1 MRGSRQIG
9 GNMKKVIMKA
19 EDLCKSFANNGGQNH
34 VLDMVG
40 LEIYEGDF
48 TVIMGSSGAG
58 KSTLLYAL
66 CGMDKPTGGEVY
78 YRERPVSRLKEKDM
92 AALRAGEFGF
102 VFQQAHLVSNLTLL
116 ENVTA
121 AGFLNRHKSGKEV
134 TERAEALLSR
144 MNVENAMHRLP
155 SQVSGGEAQ
164 RAAIAR
170 AMINEPGLLFA
181 DEPTGALNKR
191 NTQEV
196 LNLLTELNA
205 EGQNILMVTHDIKAA
220 VRATRLLYLEDG
232 KVIGEMSMQ
241 PYCKEDA
248 KSREKQV
255 DAWLASMEW

>member
-1 MRGSRQIG
+1 
-9 GNMKKVIMKA
+9 MKTVIMKA
-19 EDLCKSFANNGGQNH
+19 EGLCKSFANNGGQNH

-66 CGMDKPTGGEVY
+66 SGMDKPTAGEVY
-78 YRERPVSRLKEKDM
+78 YREKRISHLKEKEM

-121 AGFLNRHKSGKEV
+121 AGFLNRHRSGKEV
-134 TERAEALLSR
+134 KERAEKLLAQ
-144 MNVENAMHRLP
+144 MNTEKAMHRLP

-170 AMINEPGLLFA
+170 AIVNEPGLLFA

-196 LNLLTELNA
+196 LNLLTGLNA
-205 EGQNILMVTHDIKAA
+205 GGQSILMVTHDIKAA

-232 KVIGEMSMQ
+232 KVIGEMSM
-241 PYCKEDA
+241 PPWNSEDA

-255 DAWLASMEW
+255 DAWLSSMEW

>member
-1 MRGSRQIG
+1 M
-9 GNMKKVIMKA
+9 
-19 EDLCKSFANNGGQNH
+19 
-34 VLDMVG
+34 LDMIG

-66 CGMDKPTGGEVY
+66 SGMDKPTGGEVY
-78 YRERPVSRLKEKDM
+78 YREKRISHLKEKEM

-121 AGFLNRHKSGKEV
+121 AGYLNRHKSGKEIK
-134 TERAEALLSR
+134 ERAKELLSR
-144 MNVENAMHRLP
+144 MNAEKAMDRLP

-196 LNLLTELNA
+196 LDLLTGLNA
-205 EGQNILMVTHDIKAA
+205 DGQNILMVTHDIKAA
-220 VRATRLLYLEDG
+220 VRASRLLYLEDG
-232 KVIGEMSMQ
+232 KVIDEMYMGL
-241 PYCKEDA
+241 YCKEDA

>member
-1 MRGSRQIG
+1 
-9 GNMKKVIMKA
+9 MKEYSYAVI
-19 EDLCKSFANNGGQNH
+19 D
-34 VLDMVG
+34 
-40 LEIYEGDF
+40 
-48 TVIMGSSGAG
+48 
-58 KSTLLYAL
+58 
-66 CGMDKPTGGEVY
+66 GEVY
-78 YRERPVSRLKEKDM
+78 YREKRISHLKEKEM

-121 AGFLNRHKSGKEV
+121 AGYLNRHKSGKEIK
-134 TERAEALLSR
+134 ERAKELLSR
-144 MNVENAMHRLP
+144 MNAEKAMNRLP

-196 LNLLTELNA
+196 LDLLTGLNA
-205 EGQNILMVTHDIKAA
+205 DGQNILMVTHDIRAA
-220 VRATRLLYLEDG
+220 VRASRLLYLEDG
-232 KVIGEMSMQ
+232 KVIDEMSMG